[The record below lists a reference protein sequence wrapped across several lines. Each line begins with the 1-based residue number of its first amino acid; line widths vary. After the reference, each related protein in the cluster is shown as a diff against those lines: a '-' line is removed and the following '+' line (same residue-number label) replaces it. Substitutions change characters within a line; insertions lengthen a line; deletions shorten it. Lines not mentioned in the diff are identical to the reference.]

1 MASPD
6 AAPPNE
12 QADVDAAVAPPLVQ
26 VDHLTKHF
34 PITTGFLARQIG
46 EVKAVSDVSF
56 TVARG
61 ETLGLVGESG
71 SGKTTVGR
79 CVLWL
84 EEPTSGEIRYDGVP
98 LASVSKAE
106 RRRLRRRMQIV
117 WQDPFGS
124 LNPRKKVA
132 DAIGEP
138 IMVHGLASSAD
149 ERRERVDELLRRV
162 GLRPAMGD
170 RYPFEFS
177 GGQRQRIGIARALAV
192 QPEFIVADEPV
203 SALDVSIQA
212 QLLNLMKDLQ
222 EELGLTYLFVAHDL
236 SVVRNVSDRI
246 AVMYLGK
253 LMEVAEAEALT
264 SNPLHPYSKALLS
277 AVPIPGCGR
286 RENAGAN
293 DPQRLHS
300 ESCRAAVGMRV
311 PHTLPQRNPGMQ
323 SGRAAHARGRAQSM
337 GGLHPHLI
345 ERSSRSGGQ
354 GRSATSRPADAECAK
369 RAPSASVSEPSIGTP
384 IATCRTGRPSRRS
397 NTATSPA
404 SVPT

>member
-6 AAPPNE
+6 ADPASGPSG
-12 QADVDAAVAPPLVQ
+12 ADVAVAPPLIQ
-26 VDHLTKHF
+26 VDHLIKHF
-34 PITTGFLARQIG
+34 PITSGFLARQIG

-98 LASVSKAE
+98 LASMSKGE

-162 GLRPAMGD
+162 GLRPAMAN

-277 AVPIPGCGR
+277 AVPIP
-286 RENAGAN
+286 
-293 DPQRLHS
+293 D
-300 ESCRAAVGMRV
+300 AAVERTRERTILEGAIPSPAAPPSGCV
-311 PHTLPQRNPGMQ
+311 FHTR
-323 SGRAAHARGRAQSM
+323 
-337 GGLHPHLI
+337 
-345 ERSSRSGGQ
+345 
-354 GRSATSRPADAECAK
+354 C
-369 RAPSASVSEPSIGTP
+369 PSAIPECSQV
-384 IATCRTGRPSRRS
+384 
-397 NTATSPA
+397 
-404 SVPT
+404 VPPMREVAPNRWAACIRI